1 MHSSLPHSHEPYT
14 WIGVADAAEAG
25 VTGRLNELIDNAA
38 APIAPK
44 ALSLPNIDTL
54 LPCWPAPLAAGLD
67 DVDERRRSGGDQ
79 CDVHARR
86 PFVGRRVWDRYDRDD
101 AVQTRNDHGTAIGRS
116 TDHRLPQRRRR
127 PAPRLRRVAGRI
139 PDSDIARVRE
149 LSPIA
154 DVVGEHVTLKSAG
167 GGSLKGLCPFHDE
180 RSPSFNVTPA
190 RGFWHCF
197 GCGEGGD
204 VISFVQKIDQ
214 LSFSEAVE
222 HLAGRANYELHYEQ
236 GGSAPRGQQ
245 GQRARLVE
253 AHRLAADYF
262 AEHLASAEGVIGRR
276 FLDERGFDAASA
288 AHFGVGYAPVGWENL
303 VKHLRAKGFSD
314 DELATS
320 GLASRGQRGVIDRFR
335 GRLVWPIRD
344 VTGDVVGFGARK
356 LRDDDDGPKY
366 LNTPETPLYKKSQ
379 VLYGIDLAK
388 RDMAKARQ
396 AVVVEGYTDVMA
408 CHLAGVT
415 TAVATCGTAF
425 GEDHVRILRRLL
437 LDTAEYAGEVIF
449 TFDGDAAGQKAALRA
464 FETDQKFV
472 THTFVA
478 ISPDNM
484 DPCELRIARGDAAVR
499 DLVARRQ
506 PLFEFAVRSVLSGFD
521 LEIPE
526 GRVGAL
532 ERTMP
537 LVARIKDASLR
548 DEYARR
554 LAGWVGAPDELAVLD
569 RVRRIAAPAGNQQSR
584 RPSVAAD
591 RPDPRDP
598 TLQVEREALKLAM
611 QRPALLG
618 PAFDALD
625 PLAFTAAA
633 YCEVRDAIAKAGGTG
648 STAGG
653 DAWVNSVV
661 EGAVD
666 DRVRNLLTEL
676 VVEPLLVTG
685 EPDMRYAAAQIA
697 RLRVRAV
704 DRLIAELKSRLQR
717 VNPIE
722 QSAEHNKLF
731 AELIMLEK
739 RRRDDL
745 DGALSGG

>member
-1 MHSSLPHSHEPYT
+1 
-14 WIGVADAAEAG
+14 
-25 VTGRLNELIDNAA
+25 
-38 APIAPK
+38 
-44 ALSLPNIDTL
+44 
-54 LPCWPAPLAAGLD
+54 
-67 DVDERRRSGGDQ
+67 
-79 CDVHARR
+79 
-86 PFVGRRVWDRYDRDD
+86 
-101 AVQTRNDHGTAIGRS
+101 
-116 TDHRLPQRRRR
+116 
-127 PAPRLRRVAGRI
+127 VAGRI
-139 PDSDIARVRE
+139 PDSDIAQVRE
-149 LSPIA
+149 LSPVA
-154 DVVGEHVTLKSAG
+154 DVIGEHVTLRNAG

-204 VISFVQKIDQ
+204 VISFVQKIDH
-214 LSFSEAVE
+214 LSFTEAVE
-222 HLAGRANYELHYEQ
+222 RLAARANYELHYEQ
-236 GGSAPRGQQ
+236 GGSAPRAQQ

-253 AHRLAADYF
+253 AHRLAAHYF
-262 AEHLASAEGVIGRR
+262 AEQLTSPDAVAGRR
-276 FLDERGFDAASA
+276 FLDERGFDSSSA
-288 AHFGVGYAPVGWENL
+288 LHFGVGYAPNSWESL

-314 DELATS
+314 DELTTG
-320 GLASRGQRGVIDRFR
+320 GLASRGQRGIIDRFR
-335 GRLVWPIRD
+335 GRLMWPIRD

-356 LRDDDDGPKY
+356 LREDDDGPKY

-388 RDMAKARQ
+388 RDIAKARQ

-449 TFDGDAAGQKAALRA
+449 TFDGDSAGQKAALRA
-464 FETDQKFV
+464 FESDQKFV

-484 DPCELRIARGDAAVR
+484 DPCELRIAKGDAAVR

-506 PLFEFAVRSVLSGFD
+506 PLFEFAVRSVLAGFD

-532 ERTMP
+532 ERTAP
-537 LVARIKDASLR
+537 LVARIKDSSLR

-554 LAGWVGAPDELAVLD
+554 LAGWVGAPDELAVLE
-569 RVRRIAAPAGNQQSR
+569 RVRRIAAPTGTRSTRRDAG
-584 RPSVAAD
+584 AA

-598 TLQVEREALKLAM
+598 TLQVEREALKIAV

-625 PLAFTAAA
+625 AVAFTSPA
-633 YCEVRDAIAKAGGTG
+633 YAEVRDAVAKAGGTG
-648 STAGG
+648 ATAGG
-653 DAWVNSVV
+653 DAWVN
-661 EGAVD
+661 AVLEAAND
-666 DRVRNLLTEL
+666 DRVRALVTEL
-676 VVEPLLVTG
+676 VVEPLLSAA
-685 EPDMRYAAAQIA
+685 EPDVRYAAAQLA
-697 RLRVRAV
+697 RLRVRAL
-704 DRLIAELKSRLQR
+704 DRQIAELKSRLQR

-722 QSAEHNKLF
+722 QGAEHNKLF
-731 AELIMLEK
+731 GELISLEK

-745 DGALSGG
+745 EGSLSAG

>member
-1 MHSSLPHSHEPYT
+1 VP
-14 WIGVADAAEAG
+14 
-25 VTGRLNELIDNAA
+25 
-38 APIAPK
+38 
-44 ALSLPNIDTL
+44 
-54 LPCWPAPLAAGLD
+54 
-67 DVDERRRSGGDQ
+67 
-79 CDVHARR
+79 
-86 PFVGRRVWDRYDRDD
+86 
-101 AVQTRNDHGTAIGRS
+101 
-116 TDHRLPQRRRR
+116 
-127 PAPRLRRVAGRI
+127 GRI

-149 LSPIA
+149 LSPVAEVI
-154 DVVGEHVTLKSAG
+154 GEHVTLRSAG

-204 VISFVQKIDQ
+204 VITFVQKIDQ
-214 LSFSEAVE
+214 LSFTEAVE
-222 HLAGRANYELHYEQ
+222 RLAARANYELHYEQ
-236 GGSAPRGQQ
+236 GGSAPRAQQ

-253 AHRLAADYF
+253 AHTLAQRFFAERLASPEA
-262 AEHLASAEGVIGRR
+262 AIGRR
-276 FLDERGFDAASA
+276 FLDERGFDAAAA
-288 AHFGVGYAPVGWENL
+288 AHFGVGYAPDGWENL
-303 VKHLRAKGFSD
+303 VKFLRGKGFSD
-314 DELATS
+314 DELTTG
-320 GLASRGQRGVIDRFR
+320 GLASRGQRGIIDRFR

-356 LRDDDDGPKY
+356 LREDDDGPKY
-366 LNTPETPLYKKSQ
+366 LNTPETPLYKKSH

-388 RDMAKARQ
+388 KDIARARQ

-425 GEDHVRILRRLL
+425 GDDHVRMLRRLL

-464 FETDQKFV
+464 FESDQKFV

-478 ISPDNM
+478 VSPDNM
-484 DPCELRIARGDAAVR
+484 DPCELRIAKGDAALR

-506 PLFEFAVRSVLSGFD
+506 PLFEFAVRSVLAGFD

-532 ERTMP
+532 ERTIP

-554 LAGWVGAPDELAVLD
+554 LAGWVGAPDELGVLD
-569 RVRRIAAPAGNQQSR
+569 RVRRLAGRGEEQREAAPRSARN
-584 RPSVAAD
+584 AAD
-591 RPDPRDP
+591 RPDPTDP
-598 TLQVEREALKLAM
+598 VLQVEREALKLAL

-618 PAFDALD
+618 PSFDALD
-625 PLAFTAAA
+625 PVAFTAPA
-633 YCEVRDAIAKAGGTG
+633 YAQVRDAVEKAGGTG

-653 DAWVNSVV
+653 DTWVNDVF
-661 EGAVD
+661 EAAAD
-666 DRVRNLLTEL
+666 DRVRSLITEL
-676 VVEPLLVTG
+676 VVEPLLLAA
-685 EPDMRYAAAQIA
+685 EPDVRYAAAQTA
-697 RLRVRAV
+697 RLRVRAL
-704 DRLIAELKSRLQR
+704 DRQIAEVKSRLQR
-717 VNPIE
+717 LNPVE
-722 QSAEHNKLF
+722 QESQYAKLF
-731 AELIMLEK
+731 GDLVRLEK

-745 DGALSGG
+745 EGGLSVS

>member
-1 MHSSLPHSHEPYT
+1 M
-14 WIGVADAAEAG
+14 
-25 VTGRLNELIDNAA
+25 
-38 APIAPK
+38 
-44 ALSLPNIDTL
+44 
-54 LPCWPAPLAAGLD
+54 
-67 DVDERRRSGGDQ
+67 
-79 CDVHARR
+79 
-86 PFVGRRVWDRYDRDD
+86 
-101 AVQTRNDHGTAIGRS
+101 
-116 TDHRLPQRRRR
+116 
-127 PAPRLRRVAGRI
+127 AGRI

-149 LSPIA
+149 LSPVAEVI
-154 DVVGEHVTLKSAG
+154 GEVVTLRSAG

-204 VISFVQKIDQ
+204 VISFVQKIDH
-214 LSFSEAVE
+214 LSFTEAVE
-222 HLAGRANYELHYEQ
+222 RLAARARYELHYEQ
-236 GGSAPRGQQ
+236 GGSTTHRQQ

-253 AHRLAADYF
+253 AHKLAAEYF
-262 AEHLASAEGVIGRR
+262 VEHLVSPEAVIGRR
-276 FLDERGFDAASA
+276 FLEERGFDAAAA
-288 AHFGVGYAPVGWENL
+288 AHFGVGYAPMGWENL

-314 DELATS
+314 DELTTG
-320 GLASRGQRGVIDRFR
+320 GLASHGQRGIIDRFR
-335 GRLVWPIRD
+335 GRLIWPIRD

-379 VLYGIDLAK
+379 VLYGLDLAK
-388 RDMAKARQ
+388 RDIAKARQ

-425 GEDHVRILRRLL
+425 GEEHVRILRRLL

-464 FETDQKFV
+464 FESDQKFV

-484 DPCELRIARGDAAVR
+484 DPCELRLAKGDAAVR

-506 PLFEFAVRSVLSGFD
+506 PLFEFAIRSVLSGFN

-526 GRVGAL
+526 GRVGAI
-532 ERTMP
+532 ERTAP

-554 LAGWVGAPDELAVLD
+554 LAGWVGAPDELAVVD
-569 RVRRIAAPAGNQQSR
+569 RVRRMATPNGER
-584 RPSVAAD
+584 RPVRESASS

-598 TLQVEREALKLAM
+598 TLVVEREALKLAV

-625 PLAFTAAA
+625 PICFTAPA
-633 YCEVRDAIAKAGGTG
+633 YADVRDAIAKAGGAG

-653 DAWVNSVV
+653 DAWVS
-661 EGAVD
+661 AVLEAASD
-666 DRVRNLLTEL
+666 DAVRSLLTEL
-676 VVEPLLVTG
+676 VVEPLITST
-685 EPDMRYAAAQIA
+685 EPDVRYAEAQLA
-697 RLRVRAV
+697 RLRVRAL
-704 DRLIAELKSRLQR
+704 DRQIAELKSRLQR

-722 QSAEHNKLF
+722 QGSEHNKLF
-731 AELIMLEK
+731 TELIMLEK

-745 DGALSGG
+745 ESVG

>member
-1 MHSSLPHSHEPYT
+1 
-14 WIGVADAAEAG
+14 
-25 VTGRLNELIDNAA
+25 
-38 APIAPK
+38 
-44 ALSLPNIDTL
+44 
-54 LPCWPAPLAAGLD
+54 
-67 DVDERRRSGGDQ
+67 
-79 CDVHARR
+79 
-86 PFVGRRVWDRYDRDD
+86 
-101 AVQTRNDHGTAIGRS
+101 
-116 TDHRLPQRRRR
+116 
-127 PAPRLRRVAGRI
+127 VAGRI

-149 LSPIA
+149 LSA
-154 DVVGEHVTLKSAG
+154 VVDVISEHVTLKSAG
-167 GGSLKGLCPFHDE
+167 GGSMKGLCPFHDE

-204 VISFVQKIDQ
+204 VISFVQKIDH
-214 LSFSEAVE
+214 LSFTEAVE
-222 HLAGRANYELHYEQ
+222 RLAGRVGYDLHYEQ
-236 GGSAPRGQQ
+236 GGSAPRAQQ

-253 AHRLAADYF
+253 AHKAAADYYSEQLTT
-262 AEHLASAEGVIGRR
+262 AEAVIGRT
-276 FLDERGFDAASA
+276 FLDERGFDAAAA
-288 AHFGVGYAPVGWENL
+288 AHFGVGYAPNGWEHL
-303 VKHLRAKGFSD
+303 VKHLRGRGFTD
-314 DELATS
+314 EELATG

-366 LNTPETPLYKKSQ
+366 LNTPESPLYKKSQ

-388 RDMAKARQ
+388 REMAKARQ

-425 GEDHVRILRRLL
+425 GDEHVRVLRRLL
-437 LDTAEYAGEVIF
+437 LDSAEYAGEVIF
-449 TFDGDAAGQKAALRA
+449 TFDGDSAGQKAALRA

-484 DPCELRIARGDAAVR
+484 DPCELRIAKGDAAVR

-506 PLFEFAVRSVLSGFD
+506 PLFEFAVRSVLAGFD

-526 GRVGAL
+526 GRVAAL
-532 ERTMP
+532 DRTMP
-537 LVARIKDASLR
+537 LVASIKDTSLR

-554 LAGWVGAPDELAVLD
+554 LAGWVGAPDELGVLE
-569 RVRRIAAPAGNQQSR
+569 RVRRIAGTSSSRQSR
-584 RPSVAAD
+584 SAQAD

-598 TLQVEREALKLAM
+598 TLQVEREALKLAV

-618 PAFDALD
+618 PAFDLLD
-625 PLAFTAAA
+625 PLAFTHLA
-633 YCEVRDAIAKAGGTG
+633 YAEVRDAVAKAGGTG

-653 DAWVNSVV
+653 DAWVTAVL

-666 DRVRNLLTEL
+666 DRVRALITEL
-676 VVEPLLVTG
+676 VVEPVLTAID
-685 EPDMRYAAAQIA
+685 PDERYARAQLA
-697 RLRVRAV
+697 QLRVRAL
-704 DRLIAELKSRLQR
+704 DRQIAEVKSRLQR
-717 VNPIE
+717 LNPV
-722 QSAEHNKLF
+722 EHVTEYNRLF
-731 AELIMLEK
+731 GDLVMLEK

-745 DGALSGG
+745 DGTLGVA

>member
-1 MHSSLPHSHEPYT
+1 M
-14 WIGVADAAEAG
+14 
-25 VTGRLNELIDNAA
+25 
-38 APIAPK
+38 
-44 ALSLPNIDTL
+44 
-54 LPCWPAPLAAGLD
+54 
-67 DVDERRRSGGDQ
+67 
-79 CDVHARR
+79 
-86 PFVGRRVWDRYDRDD
+86 
-101 AVQTRNDHGTAIGRS
+101 
-116 TDHRLPQRRRR
+116 
-127 PAPRLRRVAGRI
+127 AGRI
-139 PDSDIARVRE
+139 PDSDIAQVRE
-149 LSPIA
+149 LSPVA
-154 DVVGEHVTLKSAG
+154 DVIGEHVTLRNAG

-204 VISFVQKIDQ
+204 GISFVQKIDH
-214 LSFSEAVE
+214 LSFTEAVE
-222 HLAGRANYELHYEQ
+222 RLAARANYELHYEQ
-236 GGSAPRGQQ
+236 GGSAPRAQQ

-253 AHRLAADYF
+253 AHRLAAQYF
-262 AEHLASAEGVIGRR
+262 AEQLTSPEAVAGRR
-276 FLDERGFDAASA
+276 FLDERGFDSSSA
-288 AHFGVGYAPVGWENL
+288 LHFGVGYAPNSWESL

-314 DELATS
+314 DELTTG
-320 GLASRGQRGVIDRFR
+320 GLASRGQRGIIDRFR
-335 GRLVWPIRD
+335 GRLMWPIRD

-356 LRDDDDGPKY
+356 LREDDDGPKY

-388 RDMAKARQ
+388 RDIAKARQ

-449 TFDGDAAGQKAALRA
+449 TFDGDSAGQKAALRA
-464 FETDQKFV
+464 FESDQKFV

-484 DPCELRIARGDAAVR
+484 DPCELRIAKGDAAVR

-506 PLFEFAVRSVLSGFD
+506 PLFEFAVRSVLAGFD

-532 ERTMP
+532 ERTAP
-537 LVARIKDASLR
+537 LVARIKDSSLR

-554 LAGWVGAPDELAVLD
+554 LAGWVGAPDELAVLE
-569 RVRRIAAPAGNQQSR
+569 RVRRIAAPTGTRSTR
-584 RPSVAAD
+584 RDAAAA

-598 TLQVEREALKLAM
+598 TLQVEREALKIAV

-625 PLAFTAAA
+625 AVAFTSPA
-633 YCEVRDAIAKAGGTG
+633 YAEVRDAVAKAGGTG
-648 STAGG
+648 ATAGG
-653 DAWVNSVV
+653 DAWVN
-661 EGAVD
+661 AVLEAAND
-666 DRVRNLLTEL
+666 DRVRALVTEL
-676 VVEPLLVTG
+676 VVEPLLSAA
-685 EPDMRYAAAQIA
+685 EPDVRYAAAQLA
-697 RLRVRAV
+697 RLRVRAL
-704 DRLIAELKSRLQR
+704 DRQIAELKSRLQR

-722 QSAEHNKLF
+722 QGAEHNKLF
-731 AELIMLEK
+731 GELISLEK

-745 DGALSGG
+745 EGSLSAG

>member
-1 MHSSLPHSHEPYT
+1 M
-14 WIGVADAAEAG
+14 
-25 VTGRLNELIDNAA
+25 
-38 APIAPK
+38 
-44 ALSLPNIDTL
+44 
-54 LPCWPAPLAAGLD
+54 
-67 DVDERRRSGGDQ
+67 
-79 CDVHARR
+79 
-86 PFVGRRVWDRYDRDD
+86 
-101 AVQTRNDHGTAIGRS
+101 
-116 TDHRLPQRRRR
+116 
-127 PAPRLRRVAGRI
+127 AGRI

-149 LSPIA
+149 LSPVA
-154 DVVGEHVTLKSAG
+154 DVIGEVVTLRSAG

-204 VISFVQKIDQ
+204 VISFVQKIDH
-214 LSFSEAVE
+214 LSFTEAVE
-222 HLAGRANYELHYEQ
+222 RLAARVRYELHYEQ
-236 GGSAPRGQQ
+236 GGSTSHRQQ

-253 AHRLAADYF
+253 AHKVAAQYF
-262 AEHLASAEGVIGRR
+262 VEQLVSAEAAIGRR
-276 FLDERGFDAASA
+276 FLEQRGFDAAA
-288 AHFGVGYAPVGWENL
+288 AEHFGVGYAPVGWEHL

-314 DELATS
+314 DEMTTG
-320 GLASRGQRGVIDRFR
+320 GLASHGQRGIIDRFR

-379 VLYGIDLAK
+379 VLYGLDLAK
-388 RDMAKARQ
+388 RDVAKARQ

-425 GEDHVRILRRLL
+425 GDEHVRILRRLL

-464 FETDQKFV
+464 FESDQKFV

-484 DPCELRIARGDAAVR
+484 DPCELRLAKGDAAVR

-506 PLFEFAVRSVLSGFD
+506 PLFEFAIRSVLGGFN

-526 GRVGAL
+526 GRVAAI
-532 ERTMP
+532 ERTAP

-554 LAGWVGAPDELAVLD
+554 LAGWVGAPDELAVVD
-569 RVRRIAAPAGNQQSR
+569 RVRRTAAPEGNRRPAKESAGN
-584 RPSVAAD
+584 

-598 TLQVEREALKLAM
+598 TLVVEREALKLAV

-618 PAFDALD
+618 PAFDLLD
-625 PLAFTAAA
+625 PMCFTSPA
-633 YCEVRDAIAKAGGTG
+633 YADVRDAIAKAGGAG

-653 DAWVNSVV
+653 DEWV
-661 EGAVD
+661 AALLDAAPD
-666 DRVRNLLTEL
+666 DTVRSLVTEL
-676 VVEPLLVTG
+676 VVEAVFTST
-685 EPDMRYAAAQIA
+685 EPDARYAEAQLA
-697 RLRVRAV
+697 RLRVRAL
-704 DRLIAELKSRLQR
+704 DRQIAELKSRLQR

-722 QSAEHNKLF
+722 QGSEHNKLF
-731 AELIMLEK
+731 TELIMMEK

-745 DGALSGG
+745 ESVG

>member
-1 MHSSLPHSHEPYT
+1 M
-14 WIGVADAAEAG
+14 
-25 VTGRLNELIDNAA
+25 
-38 APIAPK
+38 
-44 ALSLPNIDTL
+44 
-54 LPCWPAPLAAGLD
+54 
-67 DVDERRRSGGDQ
+67 
-79 CDVHARR
+79 
-86 PFVGRRVWDRYDRDD
+86 
-101 AVQTRNDHGTAIGRS
+101 
-116 TDHRLPQRRRR
+116 
-127 PAPRLRRVAGRI
+127 AGRI

-149 LSPIA
+149 LSPVA
-154 DVVGEHVTLKSAG
+154 DIISEHVTLKSAG

-204 VISFVQKIDQ
+204 VISFVQKVDQ
-214 LSFSEAVE
+214 LSFTEAVE
-222 HLAGRANYELHYEQ
+222 RLAARANYELHYEQ
-236 GGSAPRGQQ
+236 GGSAPRAQA
-245 GQRARLVE
+245 GQRSRLVE
-253 AHRLAADYF
+253 AHRLAAEFY
-262 AEHLASAEGVIGRR
+262 AEQLTTAEAVIGRN
-276 FLDERGFDAASA
+276 FLDERGFDSAAAS
-288 AHFGVGYAPVGWENL
+288 HFGVGYAPNGWEHL
-303 VKHLRAKGFSD
+303 VKYLRGRGYSD
-314 DELATS
+314 EELATA

-344 VTGDVVGFGARK
+344 VTGDVVGFGARR

-388 RDMAKARQ
+388 REMAKARQ

-425 GEDHVRILRRLL
+425 GDEHVRVLRRLL
-437 LDTAEYAGEVIF
+437 LDSAEYAGEVIF
-449 TFDGDAAGQKAALRA
+449 TFDGDAPGQKAALRA
-464 FETDQKFV
+464 FESDQKFV

-484 DPCELRIARGDAAVR
+484 DPCDLRIAKGDAAVR

-506 PLFEFAVRSVLSGFD
+506 PLFEFAIRSVLAGFD

-537 LVARIKDASLR
+537 LVASIKDTSLR

-554 LAGWVGAPDELAVLD
+554 LAGWVGAPDELGVLE
-569 RVRRIAAPAGNQQSR
+569 RVRRLAGTSSG
-584 RPSVAAD
+584 RPSRSVAVD

-598 TLQVEREALKLAM
+598 TLQVEREALKLAI

-625 PLAFTAAA
+625 PLAFTAVA
-633 YCEVRDAIAKAGGTG
+633 YAEVRDALAKAGGTG

-653 DAWVNSVV
+653 ESWVT
-661 EGAVD
+661 AVIEAAID
-666 DRVRNLLTEL
+666 DRVRALVTEL
-676 VVEPLLVTG
+676 VVEAVLVAG
-685 EPDMRYAAAQIA
+685 EPDERYAGAQLA
-697 RLRVRAV
+697 QLRVRAL
-704 DRLIAELKSRLQR
+704 DRQIAEVKSRLQR
-717 VNPIE
+717 LNPVE
-722 QSAEHNKLF
+722 QTTDYNRLF
-731 AELIMLEK
+731 GDLVLLEK

-745 DGALSGG
+745 EGALGSA

>member
-1 MHSSLPHSHEPYT
+1 M
-14 WIGVADAAEAG
+14 
-25 VTGRLNELIDNAA
+25 
-38 APIAPK
+38 
-44 ALSLPNIDTL
+44 
-54 LPCWPAPLAAGLD
+54 
-67 DVDERRRSGGDQ
+67 
-79 CDVHARR
+79 
-86 PFVGRRVWDRYDRDD
+86 
-101 AVQTRNDHGTAIGRS
+101 
-116 TDHRLPQRRRR
+116 
-127 PAPRLRRVAGRI
+127 AGRI

-149 LSPIA
+149 LSPVA
-154 DVVGEHVTLKSAG
+154 DVIGEVVTLRSAG

-204 VISFVQKIDQ
+204 VISFVQKIDH
-214 LSFSEAVE
+214 LSFTEAVE
-222 HLAGRANYELHYEQ
+222 RLAARARYELHYEQ
-236 GGSAPRGQQ
+236 GGSTSHRQQ

-253 AHRLAADYF
+253 AHKLAAEYF
-262 AEHLASAEGVIGRR
+262 VEHLGSPEAVIGRR
-276 FLDERGFDAASA
+276 FLEERGFDAAAA
-288 AHFGVGYAPVGWENL
+288 AHFSVGYAPNGWENL

-314 DELATS
+314 DELATG
-320 GLASRGQRGVIDRFR
+320 GLASHGQRGVIDRFR

-356 LRDDDDGPKY
+356 LREDDDGPKY

-379 VLYGIDLAK
+379 VLYGLDLAK
-388 RDMAKARQ
+388 RDVAKARQ

-425 GEDHVRILRRLL
+425 GDEHVRILRRLL

-449 TFDGDAAGQKAALRA
+449 TFDGDSAGQKAALRA
-464 FETDQKFV
+464 FESDQKFV

-484 DPCELRIARGDAAVR
+484 DPCELRLAKGDAAVR

-506 PLFEFAVRSVLSGFD
+506 PLFEFAIRSVLGGFN

-526 GRVGAL
+526 GRVGAI
-532 ERTMP
+532 ERTAP

-554 LAGWVGAPDELAVLD
+554 LAGWVGAPDELAVVD
-569 RVRRIAAPAGNQQSR
+569 RVRRAAAPSGER
-584 RPSVAAD
+584 RPVKESSST

-598 TLQVEREALKLAM
+598 TLVVEREALKLAI

-618 PAFDALD
+618 PAFDVLD
-625 PLAFTAAA
+625 ATCFTAPA
-633 YCEVRDAIAKAGGTG
+633 YADVRDAITKAGGAG
-648 STAGG
+648 STGGG
-653 DAWVNSVV
+653 DAWVA
-661 EGAVD
+661 AVLEAASD
-666 DRVRNLLTEL
+666 DAVRSLVTEL
-676 VVEPLLVTG
+676 VVEPLFTSS
-685 EPDMRYAAAQIA
+685 EPDARYGEAQLA
-697 RLRVRAV
+697 RLRVRAL
-704 DRLIAELKSRLQR
+704 DRQIAELKSRLQR

-722 QSAEHNKLF
+722 RGSEHNKLF
-731 AELIMLEK
+731 TELIMLEK

-745 DGALSGG
+745 ESVG

>member
-1 MHSSLPHSHEPYT
+1 
-14 WIGVADAAEAG
+14 
-25 VTGRLNELIDNAA
+25 
-38 APIAPK
+38 
-44 ALSLPNIDTL
+44 
-54 LPCWPAPLAAGLD
+54 
-67 DVDERRRSGGDQ
+67 
-79 CDVHARR
+79 
-86 PFVGRRVWDRYDRDD
+86 
-101 AVQTRNDHGTAIGRS
+101 
-116 TDHRLPQRRRR
+116 
-127 PAPRLRRVAGRI
+127 VAGRI

-149 LSPIA
+149 LSPVA
-154 DVVGEHVTLKSAG
+154 DVIGEVVTLRSAG

-204 VISFVQKIDQ
+204 VISFVQKIDH
-214 LSFSEAVE
+214 LSFTEAVE
-222 HLAGRANYELHYEQ
+222 RLAARARYELHYEQ
-236 GGSAPRGQQ
+236 GGSTAHRQQ

-253 AHRLAADYF
+253 AHKLAAQYF
-262 AEHLASAEGVIGRR
+262 VEQLASPEAVIGRQ
-276 FLDERGFDAASA
+276 FLQQRGFDPSAA
-288 AHFGVGYAPVGWENL
+288 AHFGVGYAPNGWENL

-314 DELATS
+314 DELATG
-320 GLASRGQRGVIDRFR
+320 GLASRGQRGIIDRFR
-335 GRLVWPIRD
+335 GRLIWPIRD

-379 VLYGIDLAK
+379 VLYGLDLAK
-388 RDMAKARQ
+388 RDVAKARQ

-425 GEDHVRILRRLL
+425 GEEHVRILRRLL

-464 FETDQKFV
+464 FESDQKFV

-484 DPCELRIARGDAAVR
+484 DPCELRLAKGDAAVR

-506 PLFEFAVRSVLSGFD
+506 PLFEFAIRSVLGSFN

-532 ERTMP
+532 ERTAP
-537 LVARIKDASLR
+537 LGARIKDASLR

-554 LAGWVGAPDELAVLD
+554 LAGWIGAPDELAIVD
-569 RVRRIAAPAGNQQSR
+569 RVRRLAAPAGNR
-584 RPSVAAD
+584 RPAREPASA

-598 TLQVEREALKLAM
+598 TLVVEREALKLAV

-618 PAFDALD
+618 PAFDVLD
-625 PLAFTAAA
+625 PLCFTSSA
-633 YCEVRDAIAKAGGTG
+633 YADVRDAIAKAGGAG
-648 STAGG
+648 STVGG
-653 DAWVNSVV
+653 DAWVS
-661 EGAVD
+661 AVLEAASD
-666 DRVRNLLTEL
+666 DTVRSLITEL
-676 VVEPLLVTG
+676 VVEPVFTAA
-685 EPDMRYAAAQIA
+685 EPDERYAAAQLA
-697 RLRVRAV
+697 RLRVRAL
-704 DRLIAELKSRLQR
+704 DRQIAELKSRLQR
-717 VNPIE
+717 LNPIE
-722 QSAEHNKLF
+722 QSSEHNKLF
-731 AELIMLEK
+731 TELITLEK

-745 DGALSGG
+745 DSVG

>member
-1 MHSSLPHSHEPYT
+1 
-14 WIGVADAAEAG
+14 
-25 VTGRLNELIDNAA
+25 
-38 APIAPK
+38 
-44 ALSLPNIDTL
+44 
-54 LPCWPAPLAAGLD
+54 
-67 DVDERRRSGGDQ
+67 
-79 CDVHARR
+79 
-86 PFVGRRVWDRYDRDD
+86 
-101 AVQTRNDHGTAIGRS
+101 
-116 TDHRLPQRRRR
+116 
-127 PAPRLRRVAGRI
+127 VAGRI

-149 LSPIA
+149 LSPVA
-154 DVVGEHVTLKSAG
+154 DIISEHVTLKSAG

-214 LSFSEAVE
+214 LSFTEAVE
-222 HLAGRANYELHYEQ
+222 RLAARASYELHYEQ
-236 GGSAPRGQQ
+236 GGSAPRAQA
-245 GQRARLVE
+245 GQRSRLVE
-253 AHRLAADYF
+253 AHRLAAEFY
-262 AEHLASAEGVIGRR
+262 AEQLTTAEAVIGRT
-276 FLDERGFDAASA
+276 FLDERGFDSSAAS
-288 AHFGVGYAPVGWENL
+288 HFGVGYAPNGWEHL
-303 VKHLRAKGFSD
+303 VKHLRGRGYSD
-314 DELATS
+314 EELATA

-344 VTGDVVGFGARK
+344 VTGDVVGFGARR
-356 LRDDDDGPKY
+356 LREDDDGPKY

-388 RDMAKARQ
+388 REMAKARQ

-425 GEDHVRILRRLL
+425 GDEHVRVLRRLL
-437 LDTAEYAGEVIF
+437 LDSAEYAGEVIF
-449 TFDGDAAGQKAALRA
+449 TFDGDAPGQKAALRA
-464 FETDQKFV
+464 FESDQKFV

-484 DPCELRIARGDAAVR
+484 DPCELRIAKGDAAVR

-506 PLFEFAVRSVLSGFD
+506 PLFEFAIRSVLAGFD

-537 LVARIKDASLR
+537 LVASIKDTSLR

-554 LAGWVGAPDELAVLD
+554 LAGWVGAPDELGVLE
-569 RVRRIAAPAGNQQSR
+569 RVRRLAGTSNGRPNRSAA
-584 RPSVAAD
+584 VD

-598 TLQVEREALKLAM
+598 TLQVEREALKLAI

-625 PLAFTAAA
+625 PLAFTAVA
-633 YCEVRDAIAKAGGTG
+633 YGEVRDALAKAGGTG

-653 DAWVNSVV
+653 ESWVT
-661 EGAVD
+661 AVLEAAID
-666 DRVRNLLTEL
+666 DRVRALVTEL
-676 VVEPLLVTG
+676 VVEAVLVAG
-685 EPDMRYAAAQIA
+685 EPDERYAGAQLA
-697 RLRVRAV
+697 QLRVRAL
-704 DRLIAELKSRLQR
+704 DRQIAEVKSRLQR
-717 VNPIE
+717 LNPVE
-722 QSAEHNKLF
+722 QSTDYNRLF
-731 AELIMLEK
+731 GDLVLLEK

-745 DGALSGG
+745 EGALGSA

>member
-1 MHSSLPHSHEPYT
+1 
-14 WIGVADAAEAG
+14 
-25 VTGRLNELIDNAA
+25 
-38 APIAPK
+38 
-44 ALSLPNIDTL
+44 
-54 LPCWPAPLAAGLD
+54 
-67 DVDERRRSGGDQ
+67 
-79 CDVHARR
+79 
-86 PFVGRRVWDRYDRDD
+86 
-101 AVQTRNDHGTAIGRS
+101 
-116 TDHRLPQRRRR
+116 
-127 PAPRLRRVAGRI
+127 VAGRI
-139 PDSDIARVRE
+139 PDSDIAQVRE
-149 LSPIA
+149 LSPVA
-154 DVVGEHVTLKSAG
+154 DVIGEHVTLRNAG

-204 VISFVQKIDQ
+204 VISFVQKIDH
-214 LSFSEAVE
+214 LSFTEAVE
-222 HLAGRANYELHYEQ
+222 RLAARANYELHYEQ
-236 GGSAPRGQQ
+236 GGSAPRAQQ

-253 AHRLAADYF
+253 AHRLAAQYF
-262 AEHLASAEGVIGRR
+262 AEQLTSPEAVAGRR
-276 FLDERGFDAASA
+276 FLDERGFDSSSA
-288 AHFGVGYAPVGWENL
+288 LHFGVGYAPNSWESL

-314 DELATS
+314 DELTTG
-320 GLASRGQRGVIDRFR
+320 GLASRGQRGIIDRFR
-335 GRLVWPIRD
+335 GRLMWPIRD

-356 LRDDDDGPKY
+356 LREDDDGPKY

-388 RDMAKARQ
+388 RDIAKARQ

-449 TFDGDAAGQKAALRA
+449 TFDGDSAGQKAALRA
-464 FETDQKFV
+464 FESDQKFV

-484 DPCELRIARGDAAVR
+484 DPCELRIAKGDAAVR

-506 PLFEFAVRSVLSGFD
+506 PLFEFAVRSVLAGFD

-532 ERTMP
+532 ERTAP
-537 LVARIKDASLR
+537 LVARIKDSSLR

-554 LAGWVGAPDELAVLD
+554 LAGWVGAPDELAVVE
-569 RVRRIAAPAGNQQSR
+569 RVRRIAAPTGTRSTR
-584 RPSVAAD
+584 RDAAAA

-598 TLQVEREALKLAM
+598 TLQVEREALKIAV

-625 PLAFTAAA
+625 AVAFTSPA
-633 YCEVRDAIAKAGGTG
+633 YAEVRDAVAKAGGTG
-648 STAGG
+648 ATAGG
-653 DAWVNSVV
+653 DAWVN
-661 EGAVD
+661 AVLEAAND
-666 DRVRNLLTEL
+666 DRVRALVTEL
-676 VVEPLLVTG
+676 VVEPLLSAA
-685 EPDMRYAAAQIA
+685 EPDVRYAAAQLA
-697 RLRVRAV
+697 RLRVRAL
-704 DRLIAELKSRLQR
+704 DRQIAELKSRLQR

-722 QSAEHNKLF
+722 QGAEHNKLF
-731 AELIMLEK
+731 GELISLEK

-745 DGALSGG
+745 EGSLSAG

>member
-1 MHSSLPHSHEPYT
+1 
-14 WIGVADAAEAG
+14 
-25 VTGRLNELIDNAA
+25 
-38 APIAPK
+38 
-44 ALSLPNIDTL
+44 
-54 LPCWPAPLAAGLD
+54 
-67 DVDERRRSGGDQ
+67 
-79 CDVHARR
+79 
-86 PFVGRRVWDRYDRDD
+86 
-101 AVQTRNDHGTAIGRS
+101 
-116 TDHRLPQRRRR
+116 
-127 PAPRLRRVAGRI
+127 VAGRI

-149 LSPIA
+149 LSPVA
-154 DVVGEHVTLKSAG
+154 DVISEHVTLKSAG
-167 GGSLKGLCPFHDE
+167 GGSMKGLCPFHDE

-204 VISFVQKIDQ
+204 VISFVQKIDH
-214 LSFSEAVE
+214 LSFTEAVE
-222 HLAGRANYELHYEQ
+222 RLAARVGYELHYEQ
-236 GGSAPRGQQ
+236 GGSAPRAQQ

-253 AHRLAADYF
+253 AHKAAADYY
-262 AEHLASAEGVIGRR
+262 AEQLTSAEAVIGRA
-276 FLDERGFDAASA
+276 FLDERGFDSA
-288 AHFGVGYAPVGWENL
+288 AAGHFGVGYAPNGWEHL
-303 VKHLRAKGFSD
+303 VKHLRGRGFTD
-314 DELATS
+314 EELATG

-366 LNTPETPLYKKSQ
+366 LNTPESPLYKKSQ

-388 RDMAKARQ
+388 REMAKARQ

-425 GEDHVRILRRLL
+425 GDEHVRVLRRLL
-437 LDTAEYAGEVIF
+437 LDSAEYAGEVIF
-449 TFDGDAAGQKAALRA
+449 TFDGDSAGQKAALRA
-464 FETDQKFV
+464 FESDQKFV

-484 DPCELRIARGDAAVR
+484 DPCELRIAKGDAAVR

-506 PLFEFAVRSVLSGFD
+506 PLFEFAVRSVLAGFD

-532 ERTMP
+532 DRTMP
-537 LVARIKDASLR
+537 LVASIKDTSLR

-554 LAGWVGAPDELAVLD
+554 LAGWVGAPDELGVLE
-569 RVRRIAAPAGNQQSR
+569 RVRRIAGTSSSRQSR
-584 RPSVAAD
+584 SAQAE

-598 TLQVEREALKLAM
+598 TLQVEREALKLAV

-618 PAFDALD
+618 PAFDLLD
-625 PLAFTAAA
+625 QLAFTHLA
-633 YCEVRDAIAKAGGTG
+633 YAEVRDAVAKAGGTG

-653 DAWVNSVV
+653 DAWVTAVL

-666 DRVRNLLTEL
+666 DRVRALITEL
-676 VVEPLLVTG
+676 VVEPVLTAID
-685 EPDMRYAAAQIA
+685 PDERYARAQLA
-697 RLRVRAV
+697 QLRVRAL
-704 DRLIAELKSRLQR
+704 DRQIAEVKSRLQR
-717 VNPIE
+717 LNPL
-722 QSAEHNKLF
+722 EHVTDYNRLF
-731 AELIMLEK
+731 GDLVMLEK

-745 DGALSGG
+745 DGTLGVA

>member
-1 MHSSLPHSHEPYT
+1 
-14 WIGVADAAEAG
+14 
-25 VTGRLNELIDNAA
+25 
-38 APIAPK
+38 
-44 ALSLPNIDTL
+44 
-54 LPCWPAPLAAGLD
+54 
-67 DVDERRRSGGDQ
+67 
-79 CDVHARR
+79 
-86 PFVGRRVWDRYDRDD
+86 
-101 AVQTRNDHGTAIGRS
+101 
-116 TDHRLPQRRRR
+116 
-127 PAPRLRRVAGRI
+127 VAGRI

-149 LSPIA
+149 LSPVA
-154 DVVGEHVTLKSAG
+154 DIISEHVTLKSAG

-204 VISFVQKIDQ
+204 VISFVQKVDQ
-214 LSFSEAVE
+214 LSFTEAVE
-222 HLAGRANYELHYEQ
+222 RLAARANYELHYEQ
-236 GGSAPRGQQ
+236 GGSAPRAQA
-245 GQRARLVE
+245 GQRSRLVE
-253 AHRLAADYF
+253 AHRLAAEFY
-262 AEHLASAEGVIGRR
+262 AEQLTTAEAVIGRN
-276 FLDERGFDAASA
+276 FLDERGFDSAAAS
-288 AHFGVGYAPVGWENL
+288 HFGVGYAPNGWEHL
-303 VKHLRAKGFSD
+303 VKYLRGRGYSD
-314 DELATS
+314 EELATA

-344 VTGDVVGFGARK
+344 VTGDVVGFGARR

-388 RDMAKARQ
+388 REMAKARQ

-425 GEDHVRILRRLL
+425 GDEHVRVLRRLL
-437 LDTAEYAGEVIF
+437 LDSAEYAGEVIF
-449 TFDGDAAGQKAALRA
+449 TFDGDAPGQKAALRA
-464 FETDQKFV
+464 FESDQKFV

-484 DPCELRIARGDAAVR
+484 DPCDLRIAKGDAAVR

-506 PLFEFAVRSVLSGFD
+506 PLFEFAIRSVLAGFD

-537 LVARIKDASLR
+537 LVASIKDTSLR

-554 LAGWVGAPDELAVLD
+554 LAGWVGAPDELGVLE
-569 RVRRIAAPAGNQQSR
+569 RVRRLAGTSSG
-584 RPSVAAD
+584 RPSRSVAVD

-598 TLQVEREALKLAM
+598 TLQVEREALKLAI

-625 PLAFTAAA
+625 PLAFTAVA
-633 YCEVRDAIAKAGGTG
+633 YAEVRDALAKAGGTG

-653 DAWVNSVV
+653 ESWVT
-661 EGAVD
+661 AVIEAAID
-666 DRVRNLLTEL
+666 DRVRALVTEL
-676 VVEPLLVTG
+676 VVEAVLVAG
-685 EPDMRYAAAQIA
+685 EPDERYAGAQLA
-697 RLRVRAV
+697 QLRVRAL
-704 DRLIAELKSRLQR
+704 DRQIAEVKSRLQR
-717 VNPIE
+717 LNPVE
-722 QSAEHNKLF
+722 QTTDYNRLF
-731 AELIMLEK
+731 GDLVLLEK

-745 DGALSGG
+745 EGALGSA

>member
-1 MHSSLPHSHEPYT
+1 M
-14 WIGVADAAEAG
+14 
-25 VTGRLNELIDNAA
+25 
-38 APIAPK
+38 
-44 ALSLPNIDTL
+44 
-54 LPCWPAPLAAGLD
+54 
-67 DVDERRRSGGDQ
+67 
-79 CDVHARR
+79 
-86 PFVGRRVWDRYDRDD
+86 
-101 AVQTRNDHGTAIGRS
+101 
-116 TDHRLPQRRRR
+116 
-127 PAPRLRRVAGRI
+127 AGRI

-149 LSPIA
+149 LSPVA
-154 DVVGEHVTLKSAG
+154 DVIGEVVTLRSAG

-204 VISFVQKIDQ
+204 VISFVQKIDH
-214 LSFSEAVE
+214 LSFTEAVE
-222 HLAGRANYELHYEQ
+222 RLAARAHYELHYEQ
-236 GGSAPRGQQ
+236 GGSTTHRQQ

-253 AHRLAADYF
+253 AHKLAAEYF
-262 AEHLASAEGVIGRR
+262 VEQLVSPEAAIGRR
-276 FLDERGFDAASA
+276 FLEERGFDANAA
-288 AHFGVGYAPVGWENL
+288 AHFGVGYAPIGWENL

-314 DELATS
+314 DELTTG
-320 GLASRGQRGVIDRFR
+320 GLASHGQRGSIDRFR

-379 VLYGIDLAK
+379 VLYGLDLAK
-388 RDMAKARQ
+388 RDIAKARQ

-425 GEDHVRILRRLL
+425 GEEHVRILRRLL

-449 TFDGDAAGQKAALRA
+449 TFDGDAAGQKVALRA
-464 FETDQKFV
+464 FESDQKFV

-484 DPCELRIARGDAAVR
+484 DPCELRLAKGDAAVR

-506 PLFEFAVRSVLSGFD
+506 PLFEFAIRSVLGGFN

-526 GRVGAL
+526 GRVGAI
-532 ERTMP
+532 ERTAP

-554 LAGWVGAPDELAVLD
+554 LAGWVGAPDVLAVVD
-569 RVRRIAAPAGNQQSR
+569 RVRRTAVPNGER
-584 RPSVAAD
+584 RPTKESASA

-598 TLQVEREALKLAM
+598 TLVVEREALKLAV

-618 PAFDALD
+618 PAFDVLD
-625 PLAFTAAA
+625 PACFTAQA
-633 YCEVRDAIAKAGGTG
+633 YADVRDAIAKAGGAG
-648 STAGG
+648 SSAGG
-653 DAWVNSVV
+653 DAWFA
-661 EGAVD
+661 AVLDAASD
-666 DRVRNLLTEL
+666 DAVRSLVTEL
-676 VVEPLLVTG
+676 VVEPLFTST
-685 EPDMRYAAAQIA
+685 EPDTRYAEAQLA
-697 RLRVRAV
+697 RLRVRAL
-704 DRLIAELKSRLQR
+704 DHQIAELKSRLQR

-722 QSAEHNKLF
+722 HSGEHNKLF
-731 AELIMLEK
+731 TELIMLEK

-745 DGALSGG
+745 ESVG